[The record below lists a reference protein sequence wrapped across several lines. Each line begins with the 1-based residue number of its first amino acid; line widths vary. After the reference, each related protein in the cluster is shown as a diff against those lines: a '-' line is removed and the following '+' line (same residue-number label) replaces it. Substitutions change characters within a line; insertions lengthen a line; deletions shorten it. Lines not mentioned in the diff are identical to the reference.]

1 MPIHL
6 IWGDDY
12 EASNGEIEEIIQTVI
27 DPAWK
32 SFNHSQIDGN
42 DPKQIL
48 RALEEVQSAPL
59 GDGGRI
65 VLVRRS
71 PFCNNCSIELAN
83 KLEQAIALI
92 PDDTHLILNNSNK
105 PDKRLK
111 TTKLIQ
117 KTIQLNSLSNEKSF
131 ILPQPWDINGQRKL
145 VKNILY
151 RLNLR
156 MNNETI
162 DLTIESIGNDSLLIN
177 TELQKLSL
185 LAEAMNKNSNI
196 NKTQEISEDIVKKI
210 IQNNSTNALEIA
222 NFLLKEERIVAL
234 NKIQSLLKN
243 GEPALRLIST
253 LTGQA
258 RGWLWVHLLDSQ
270 GHHDV
275 KEIAKLAGI
284 ANPKRIFVIRKQI
297 QGKSLKTLL
306 ELMKKLLKIEVSIK
320 SGSNPINSFKDN
332 LLTESKFLTDNWNNQ

>member
-12 EASNGEIEEIIQTVI
+12 EASNREIEEIIQKVV

-32 SFNHSQIDGN
+32 NFNHSQIDGN
-42 DPKQIL
+42 DPKQSL
-48 RALEEVQSAPL
+48 RALEEIQSAPL
-59 GDGGRI
+59 GGGGRI

-71 PFCNNCSIELAN
+71 PFCNGCSIELAN

-92 PDDTHLILNNSNK
+92 PENTHLILNNSNK

-145 VKNILY
+145 VKSILY
-151 RLNLR
+151 RLNLK

-162 DLTIESIGNDSLLIN
+162 DLTIESIGNDSSLIN

-185 LAEAMNKNSNI
+185 LAEAMNKNTTI
-196 NKTQEISEDIVKKI
+196 NETQEITEDIVKKI

-222 NFLLKEERIVAL
+222 NFLLKEERIIAL

-332 LLTESKFLTDNWNNQ
+332 LLTESKFLTNN

>member
-12 EASNGEIEEIIQTVI
+12 EACNREIEEIIQTVI
-27 DPAWK
+27 DPSWK
-32 SFNHSQIDGN
+32 SFNYSQIDGN
-42 DPKQIL
+42 DQKQNF

-59 GDGGRI
+59 GSGGRV

-71 PFCNNCSIELAN
+71 PFCNGCSIELAN
-83 KLEQAIALI
+83 KLEQAIKLI
-92 PDDTHLILNNSNK
+92 PNNTYLILNNSNK

-111 TTKLIQ
+111 TTKLIE
-117 KTIQLNSLSNEKSF
+117 KSIQSNSFSKEKSF
-131 ILPQPWDINGQRKL
+131 LLPLPWDINGQRNL

-151 RLNLR
+151 KLNLK
-156 MNNETI
+156 MNHETI
-162 DLTIESIGNDSLLIN
+162 DLIVESLGNDSSLIN

-185 LAEAMNKNSNI
+185 LSEAISKNLD
-196 NKTQEISEDIVKKI
+196 TERPREISKELVKKL

-222 NFLLKEERIVAL
+222 NLLLKGEIIIAL

-243 GEPALRLIST
+243 GEPALRLITT
-253 LTGQA
+253 LTGQS

-270 GHHDV
+270 GNQDV

-297 QGKSLKTLL
+297 QGKSLETLL
-306 ELMKKLLKIEVSIK
+306 ELMKKLLKIEASIK
-320 SGSNPINSFKDN
+320 SGTNPIDSFKDN
-332 LLTESKFLTDNWNNQ
+332 LLTDSKILTNN

>member
-12 EASNGEIEEIIQTVI
+12 EACNREIEEIIQTVI
-27 DPAWK
+27 DPSWK
-32 SFNHSQIDGN
+32 SFNYSQIDGN
-42 DPKQIL
+42 DQKQNF

-59 GDGGRI
+59 GSGGRV

-71 PFCNNCSIELAN
+71 PFCNGCSIELAN
-83 KLEQAIALI
+83 KLQQTIKLI
-92 PDDTHLILNNSNK
+92 PNNTYLILNNSNK

-111 TTKLIQ
+111 TTKLIE
-117 KTIQLNSLSNEKSF
+117 KSIQSNSFSKEKSF
-131 ILPQPWDINGQRKL
+131 LLPLPWDINGQRNL

-151 RLNLR
+151 KLKLT
-156 MNNETI
+156 MNHETI
-162 DLTIESIGNDSLLIN
+162 DLIVESIGNDSSLIN

-185 LAEAMNKNSNI
+185 LSEAVNKSLDTDGP
-196 NKTQEISEDIVKKI
+196 KEISKELVKKL

-222 NFLLKEERIVAL
+222 NLLLKGEIIIAL

-243 GEPALRLIST
+243 GEPALRLITT
-253 LTGQA
+253 LTGQS

-270 GHHDV
+270 GNQDV

-297 QGKSLKTLL
+297 QGKSLETLL
-306 ELMKKLLKIEVSIK
+306 ELMKKLLKIEASIK
-320 SGSNPINSFKDN
+320 SGTNPIDSFKDN
-332 LLTESKFLTDNWNNQ
+332 LLTDSKILTNN

>member
-12 EASNGEIEEIIQTVI
+12 EATNREINETTQRVV
-27 DPAWK
+27 DPSWK
-32 SFNHSQIDGN
+32 SFNYSQIDGN
-42 DPKQIL
+42 DPKQNF

-59 GDGGRI
+59 GNGGRV

-71 PFCNNCSIELAN
+71 PFCNGCSVELAN
-83 KLEQAIALI
+83 KLEQAIKLI
-92 PDDTHLILNNSNK
+92 PDNTHLILNNSNK

-111 TTKLIQ
+111 TTKLIE
-117 KTIQLNSLSNEKSF
+117 KSIQADPYSKEKSF
-131 ILPQPWDINGQRKL
+131 LLPLPWDINGQRNL

-151 RLNLR
+151 KLNLK
-156 MNNETI
+156 MNHEAI
-162 DLTIESIGNDSLLIN
+162 DLIVESIGNDSSLIN

-185 LAEAMNKNSNI
+185 LSEAV
-196 NKTQEISEDIVKKI
+196 NKTLDTDRPQEISKELVKKL
-210 IQNNSTNALEIA
+210 IQNNTTNALEIA
-222 NFLLKEERIVAL
+222 NFLLKGETIIAL

-243 GEPALRLIST
+243 GEPALRLITT
-253 LTGQA
+253 LTGQS

-270 GHHDV
+270 GNQDV

-297 QGKSLKTLL
+297 QGKSLETLL
-306 ELMKKLLKIEVSIK
+306 ELMKKLLKIEASIK
-320 SGSNPINSFKDN
+320 SGIKPIDSFKDN
-332 LLTESKFLTDNWNNQ
+332 LLTDSKILANN

>member
-12 EASNGEIEEIIQTVI
+12 EACNREIEEIIQTVI
-27 DPAWK
+27 DPSWK
-32 SFNHSQIDGN
+32 SFNYSQIDGN
-42 DPKQIL
+42 DQKQNF

-59 GDGGRI
+59 GSGGRV

-71 PFCNNCSIELAN
+71 PFCNGCSIELAN
-83 KLEQAIALI
+83 KLQQTIKLI
-92 PDDTHLILNNSNK
+92 PNNTYLILNNSNK

-111 TTKLIQ
+111 TTKLIE
-117 KTIQLNSLSNEKSF
+117 KSIQSNSFSKEKSF
-131 ILPQPWDINGQRKL
+131 LLPLPWDINGQRNL

-151 RLNLR
+151 KLNLK
-156 MNNETI
+156 MNHEAI
-162 DLTIESIGNDSLLIN
+162 DLIVESIGNDSSLIN

-185 LAEAMNKNSNI
+185 LSEAISKNLD
-196 NKTQEISEDIVKKI
+196 TDRPREISKELVKKL

-222 NFLLKEERIVAL
+222 NLLLKGEIFIAL

-243 GEPALRLIST
+243 GEPALRLIIT
-253 LTGQA
+253 LTGQS

-270 GHHDV
+270 GTQDV

-284 ANPKRIFVIRKQI
+284 ANPKRIFIIRKQI
-297 QGKSLKTLL
+297 QGKSLETLL
-306 ELMKKLLKIEVSIK
+306 ELMKKLLKIEASIK
-320 SGSNPINSFKDN
+320 SGTNPIDSFKDN
-332 LLTESKFLTDNWNNQ
+332 LLTESKILTNN

>member
-12 EASNGEIEEIIQTVI
+12 EACNREIEEIIQTVI
-27 DPAWK
+27 DPSWK
-32 SFNHSQIDGN
+32 SFNYSQIDGN
-42 DPKQIL
+42 DQKQNF

-59 GDGGRI
+59 GNGGRV

-71 PFCNNCSIELAN
+71 PFCNGCSIELAN
-83 KLEQAIALI
+83 KLEQAIKLI
-92 PDDTHLILNNSNK
+92 PNNTYLILSNSNK

-111 TTKLIQ
+111 TTKLIE
-117 KTIQLNSLSNEKSF
+117 KNIKSNSFSKEKSF
-131 ILPQPWDINGQRKL
+131 LLPLPWDINGQRNL

-151 RLNLR
+151 KLNLK
-156 MNNETI
+156 MNHETI
-162 DLTIESIGNDSLLIN
+162 DLIVESIGNDSSLIN

-185 LAEAMNKNSNI
+185 LSEAVNK
-196 NKTQEISEDIVKKI
+196 KLDTDGPREISKELVKQL

-222 NFLLKEERIVAL
+222 NFLLKGEIIIAL

-243 GEPALRLIST
+243 GEPALRLITT
-253 LTGQA
+253 LTGQS

-270 GHHDV
+270 GNQDV

-284 ANPKRIFVIRKQI
+284 ANPKRIFIIRKQI
-297 QGKSLKTLL
+297 QGKSLETLL
-306 ELMKKLLKIEVSIK
+306 ELMKKLLKIEASIK
-320 SGSNPINSFKDN
+320 SGIKPIDSFKDN
-332 LLTESKFLTDNWNNQ
+332 LLTDSKILANN